1 MSFQACRKVQGIVQ
15 GIPMHTVVLIPKI
28 RYAGRST
35 SGNVKCVKTKLT
47 GFHFSVQPVDV
58 DLL

>member
-1 MSFQACRKVQGIVQ
+1 
-15 GIPMHTVVLIPKI
+15 MHTVVLIPEI